1 MTIAVSDLTGSL
13 TGILK
18 EDYDLDIEKEERLK
32 EKYELQFPILISQ
45 KGIFQMKR
53 LKLCLLALIICFGLC
68 GCEGIGFTSIRRYAD
83 CMNRNWHLNLPET
96 DVEIYVKDSGASFT
110 GDGIRY
116 HILQYDEE
124 SADIILKSFDWE
136 AGELDSELA
145 DKMEEWLDSIDVP
158 LEDRP
163 KQNEWKHTTL
173 LRKEYNRDHLIM
185 FFDEDTNQLYVVEY
199 FL

>member
-83 CMNRNWHLNLPET
+83 CMNTNWHLNLPET
-96 DVEIYVKDSGASFT
+96 DVEIYVKNSGVSFT

>member
-68 GCEGIGFTSIRRYAD
+68 GCEGIGFTSIRKYAD

-136 AGELDSELA
+136 AGELNSELA

-173 LRKEYNRDHLIM
+173 LRKEDNRDRLIM
-185 FFDEDTNQLYVVEY
+185 FFDESTNQLYVVEY

>member
-1 MTIAVSDLTGSL
+1 
-13 TGILK
+13 
-18 EDYDLDIEKEERLK
+18 
-32 EKYELQFPILISQ
+32 
-45 KGIFQMKR
+45 MKR

-136 AGELDSELA
+136 AGELNSELA

-173 LRKEYNRDHLIM
+173 LRKEDNRDRLIM
-185 FFDEDTNQLYVVEY
+185 FFDESTNQLYVVEY

>member
-96 DVEIYVKDSGASFT
+96 DVEIYVKNSGASFT

-136 AGELDSELA
+136 AGELNSELA

-173 LRKEYNRDHLIM
+173 LRKEDTRDHLIM

>member
-68 GCEGIGFTSIRRYAD
+68 GCEGVGFTSIRRYAD

-96 DVEIYVKDSGASFT
+96 DVEIYVKNSGASFT

-136 AGELDSELA
+136 AGELNSELA

-173 LRKEYNRDHLIM
+173 LRKEDTRDHLIM

>member
-1 MTIAVSDLTGSL
+1 
-13 TGILK
+13 
-18 EDYDLDIEKEERLK
+18 
-32 EKYELQFPILISQ
+32 
-45 KGIFQMKR
+45 MKR
-53 LKLCLLALIICFGLC
+53 LKLCLLALIICFGFC
-68 GCEGIGFTSIRRYAD
+68 GCEGVGFTSTQRYAY
-83 CMNRNWHLNLPET
+83 CMNINWHLSLPET
-96 DVEIYVKDSGASFT
+96 DVEIYVKNSGASFT

-145 DKMEEWLDSIDVP
+145 IKMNEWLDDIEVP
-158 LEDRP
+158 SEERP

-173 LRKEYNRDHLIM
+173 LRKEDNRDRLIM
-185 FFDEDTNQLYVVEY
+185 FFDESTNQLYVVEY

>member
-32 EKYELQFPILISQ
+32 EKYELQFTILISQ

-96 DVEIYVKDSGASFT
+96 DVEIYVKNSGASFT

-136 AGELDSELA
+136 AGELNSELA

-173 LRKEYNRDHLIM
+173 LRKECNSDHLIM

>member
-1 MTIAVSDLTGSL
+1 M
-13 TGILK
+13 
-18 EDYDLDIEKEERLK
+18 
-32 EKYELQFPILISQ
+32 
-45 KGIFQMKR
+45 
-53 LKLCLLALIICFGLC
+53 
-68 GCEGIGFTSIRRYAD
+68 
-83 CMNRNWHLNLPET
+83 
-96 DVEIYVKDSGASFT
+96 KDSGASFT

-124 SADIILKSFDWE
+124 SADIIIKSFDRE

-163 KQNEWKHTTL
+163 KQKEWILTTL
-173 LRKEYNRDHLIM
+173 LRLEYNRDHLIM

>member
-96 DVEIYVKDSGASFT
+96 DVEIYVKNSGASFT

>member
-68 GCEGIGFTSIRRYAD
+68 GCEGVGFTSIRRYAD

-96 DVEIYVKDSGASFT
+96 DVEIYVKNSGASFT

-136 AGELDSELA
+136 AGELNSELA
-145 DKMEEWLDSIDVP
+145 DKMDEWLDSINVP

-173 LRKEYNRDHLIM
+173 LRKEDTRDHLIM

>member
-32 EKYELQFPILISQ
+32 EKYELQFTILISQ

-173 LRKEYNRDHLIM
+173 LRKECNSDHLIM

>member
-68 GCEGIGFTSIRRYAD
+68 GCEGVGFTSIRRYAD

-96 DVEIYVKDSGASFT
+96 DVEIYVKNSGASFT

-124 SADIILKSFDWE
+124 SADSIIKSFDWE
-136 AGELDSELA
+136 AGELNSELA
-145 DKMEEWLDSIDVP
+145 DKMDEWLDSINVP
-158 LEDRP
+158 SEDRP

>member
-83 CMNRNWHLNLPET
+83 CMNTNWHLNLPET
-96 DVEIYVKDSGASFT
+96 DVEIYVKNSGVSFT

-173 LRKEYNRDHLIM
+173 LRKECNSDHLIM

>member
-173 LRKEYNRDHLIM
+173 LRKECNSDYLIM

>member
-96 DVEIYVKDSGASFT
+96 DVEIYVKNSGVSFT

-145 DKMEEWLDSIDVP
+145 DKMEEWLDSISVP

-185 FFDEDTNQLYVVEY
+185 FFDEDANQLYVVEY

>member
-96 DVEIYVKDSGASFT
+96 DVEIYVKNSGASLT

-136 AGELDSELA
+136 AGELNSELA

-173 LRKEYNRDHLIM
+173 LRKEDTRDHLIM

>member
-136 AGELDSELA
+136 AGELNSELA
-145 DKMEEWLDSIDVP
+145 DKMEEWLDSISVP

-173 LRKEYNRDHLIM
+173 LRKEDTRDHLIM

>member
-1 MTIAVSDLTGSL
+1 MSTGTHHL
-13 TGILK
+13 FWLVWLWRNRIYFNTQIC
-18 EDYDLDIEKEERLK
+18 RLHEYK
-32 EKYELQFPILISQ
+32 
-45 KGIFQMKR
+45 
-53 LKLCLLALIICFGLC
+53 LALKFTWNGCWNIC
-68 GCEGIGFTSIRRYAD
+68 E
-83 CMNRNWHLNLPET
+83 N
-96 DVEIYVKDSGASFT
+96 SGVSFT

>member
-32 EKYELQFPILISQ
+32 EKYELQFTILISQ

-68 GCEGIGFTSIRRYAD
+68 SCEGIGFTSIRRYAD
-83 CMNRNWHLNLPET
+83 CMNRNWHLNLTET
-96 DVEIYVKDSGASFT
+96 DVEIYVKNSGASFT

-136 AGELDSELA
+136 AGELNSELA

-173 LRKEYNRDHLIM
+173 LRKECNSDHLIM

>member
-13 TGILK
+13 TEILK

-83 CMNRNWHLNLPET
+83 CMNTNWHLNLPET
-96 DVEIYVKDSGASFT
+96 DVEIYVKNSGVSFT

-136 AGELDSELA
+136 AGELDS
-145 DKMEEWLDSIDVP
+145 
-158 LEDRP
+158 
-163 KQNEWKHTTL
+163 
-173 LRKEYNRDHLIM
+173 
-185 FFDEDTNQLYVVEY
+185 
-199 FL
+199 

>member
-145 DKMEEWLDSIDVP
+145 DKMEEWLDSISVP

-173 LRKEYNRDHLIM
+173 LRKECNSDYLIM

>member
-32 EKYELQFPILISQ
+32 EKYELQFTILISQ

-96 DVEIYVKDSGASFT
+96 DVEIYVKDSGASLT

-136 AGELDSELA
+136 AGELNSELA

-173 LRKEYNRDHLIM
+173 LRKEDTRDHLIM

>member
-32 EKYELQFPILISQ
+32 EKYELQFTILISQ

-145 DKMEEWLDSIDVP
+145 DKMEEWLDSISVP

>member
-32 EKYELQFPILISQ
+32 EKYELQFTILISQ

-96 DVEIYVKDSGASFT
+96 DVEIYVKNSGASFT

-136 AGELDSELA
+136 AGELNSELA
-145 DKMEEWLDSIDVP
+145 DKMDEWLDSINVP
-158 LEDRP
+158 SEDRP

-173 LRKEYNRDHLIM
+173 LRKECNSDHLIM

>member
-45 KGIFQMKR
+45 KGIFQMRR

-96 DVEIYVKDSGASFT
+96 DVEIYVKNSGVSFT

-136 AGELDSELA
+136 AGELNSELA

-173 LRKEYNRDHLIM
+173 LRKECNSDHLIM

>member
-32 EKYELQFPILISQ
+32 EKYELQFTILISQ

-96 DVEIYVKDSGASFT
+96 DVEIYVKNSGVSFT

-145 DKMEEWLDSIDVP
+145 DKMEEWLDSISVP

>member
-83 CMNRNWHLNLPET
+83 CMNTNWHLNLPET
-96 DVEIYVKDSGASFT
+96 DVEIYVKNSGVSFT

-145 DKMEEWLDSIDVP
+145 DKMEEWLDSISVP

-173 LRKEYNRDHLIM
+173 LRKECNSDHLIM

>member
-32 EKYELQFPILISQ
+32 EKYELQFTILISQ

-96 DVEIYVKDSGASFT
+96 DVEIYVKNSGASFT

-136 AGELDSELA
+136 AGELNSELA

-173 LRKEYNRDHLIM
+173 LRKECNSDHLIM
-185 FFDEDTNQLYVVEY
+185 FFDEDTNQSYVVEY

>member
-1 MTIAVSDLTGSL
+1 
-13 TGILK
+13 
-18 EDYDLDIEKEERLK
+18 
-32 EKYELQFPILISQ
+32 
-45 KGIFQMKR
+45 MKR

-68 GCEGIGFTSIRRYAD
+68 GCEGVGFTSIRRYAD

-96 DVEIYVKDSGASFT
+96 DVEIYVKNSGASFT

-124 SADIILKSFDWE
+124 SADIN
-136 AGELDSELA
+136 SELA
-145 DKMEEWLDSIDVP
+145 DKMDEWLDSINVP
-158 LEDRP
+158 SEDRP

-173 LRKEYNRDHLIM
+173 LRKEDNRDHLIM

>member
-96 DVEIYVKDSGASFT
+96 DVEIYVKNSGASFT

-136 AGELDSELA
+136 AGELNSELA

-185 FFDEDTNQLYVVEY
+185 FFDEDANQLYVVEY